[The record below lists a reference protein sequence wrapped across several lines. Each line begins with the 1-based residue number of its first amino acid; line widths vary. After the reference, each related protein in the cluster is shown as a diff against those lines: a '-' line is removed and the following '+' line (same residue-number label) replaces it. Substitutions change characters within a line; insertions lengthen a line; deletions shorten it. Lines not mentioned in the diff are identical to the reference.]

1 MTTHP
6 IGRRRMRNLGLTGTP
21 VDTPDEI
28 VRRLGAMQSQD
39 YGLAKWSIGQRASG
53 LVDADVD
60 EALKTGSIVRTHV
73 MRPTWHFVCRDDIR
87 WLLALT
93 GPRVQKKIGR
103 RYRELQ
109 LDGRTLARAEASIVS
124 ALEGA
129 NHLTRDAVGEVL
141 QRARIDPT
149 GQRLPYILLHCELEA
164 VVCSGALAGKRHTY
178 ALLDERVPKAK
189 RFDRDEALVELVRRY
204 LRSHGPA
211 TVQDLSWWSGLT
223 VADLKMALDI
233 LGTDVQP
240 KRIESF
246 TFWSLSSD
254 KPPRTGARGVHLLQA
269 FDELIVGY
277 SESRFFGDPRAA
289 DARAAWK
296 DRSLPM
302 GVVLIDGRVVGHWKR
317 TAAKNS
323 VRVDAHMYETPKRAE
338 VRALEDAAAELGG
351 FVEREAAET
360 YLSTVP

>member
-1 MTTHP
+1 
-6 IGRRRMRNLGLTGTP
+6 MRNLGLTGTP
-21 VDTPDEI
+21 ADTPDEI

-223 VADLKMALDI
+223 VADLKMALDL

-254 KPPRTGARGVHLLQA
+254 KPPRTGARRVHLLQA
-269 FDELIVGY
+269 F
-277 SESRFFGDPRAA
+277 RRAH
-289 DARAAWK
+289 RW
-296 DRSLPM
+296 
-302 GVVLIDGRVVGHWKR
+302 IHRVPLLR
-317 TAAKNS
+317 
-323 VRVDAHMYETPKRAE
+323 
-338 VRALEDAAAELGG
+338 
-351 FVEREAAET
+351 
-360 YLSTVP
+360 